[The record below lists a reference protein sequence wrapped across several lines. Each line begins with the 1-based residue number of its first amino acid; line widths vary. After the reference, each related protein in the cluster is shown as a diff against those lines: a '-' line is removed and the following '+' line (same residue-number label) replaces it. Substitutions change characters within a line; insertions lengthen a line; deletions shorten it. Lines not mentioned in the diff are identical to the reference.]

1 MTVHTSIHQIILIF
15 MMLNFGVIVLG
26 AGFLIYDI
34 ITGIRKMMKKK

>member
-1 MTVHTSIHQIILIF
+1 
-15 MMLNFGVIVLG
+15 MLNFGVIVFG